1 MNKQGSRGQAE
12 RYEQEEAEARSRA
25 EAVTVRPVQAEL
37 FTISAR
43 GELMQPVADIPAL
56 GPASSLDVAR
66 WWFKRHLE
74 QQKRPI
80 NTIDSYMYDLALFQ
94 STLGNKTLDRI
105 DKTDLANF
113 LGQANNKSTRKRR
126 LTSLQGLYRY
136 LVNKEK
142 VLEKNL
148 ADSFFPDYIPLKTPQ
163 VLFPAEQEAMLE
175 AARAENARTALIV
188 YLLLKLGLTRTEL
201 LALKV
206 DHVDISEP
214 EQPVV
219 YVYYDDI
226 RSQKKERKLG
236 ANLEFTEA
244 FQAYGAEFEPVS
256 RMFNLLPQSVN
267 KMVDRVAEGAGISK
281 RVTPQSLRDT
291 FAVEQAKAGAD
302 EKKLLMIL
310 GLAPD
315 SRNRKSVQRY
325 IKLAAPPVAGVV

>member
-1 MNKQGSRGQAE
+1 MDKQGVRGQVVRVSEEDE
-12 RYEQEEAEARSRA
+12 RRAKAEAIA
-25 EAVTVRPVQAEL
+25 GRPVQAEL

-56 GPASSLDVAR
+56 GPTSSLDVAR

-94 STLGNKTLDRI
+94 SSLGNKTLDRI
-105 DKTDLANF
+105 EKTDLANF

-142 VLEKNL
+142 VLEKNP

-163 VLFPAEQEAMLE
+163 VLFPTEQEAILE
-175 AARAENARTALIV
+175 AARSENSRTTLIV

-206 DHVDISEP
+206 DHVDAGDP

-219 YVYYDDI
+219 YIYYDDI

-244 FQAYGAEFEPVS
+244 FQAYVAEFEPVS
-256 RMFNLLPQSVN
+256 RLFNLLPQSVN
-267 KMVDRVAEGAGISK
+267 KMVDRVAEEAGITK

-302 EKKLLMIL
+302 EKKLLLIL